1 MNRRWSALALSAVAM
16 GALAVTATEASADP
30 KDPRPGVSAELN
42 AWPDEGSGY
51 PGAATGTGSTT
62 WPDEGSGYP
71 GAATGSGS
79 TTWPDEGAGYPGAAT
94 QDVRRNY
101 DSRYG
106 VTPVQP
112 VQAASAASTSDND
125 DATAAVLQAGAS
137 ALGGAGVAFGAMW
150 VFRRHQRLA
159 S

>member
-30 KDPRPGVSAELN
+30 KDPHAGVSTQPQ
-42 AWPDEGSGY
+42 AWPDEGTGY
-51 PGAATGTGSTT
+51 PGASESTAPRA
-62 WPDEGSGYP
+62 WPE
-71 GAATGSGS
+71 
-79 TTWPDEGAGYPGAAT
+79 EGAGYPGAGDTAPEYNYP
-94 QDVRRNY
+94 NY
-101 DSRYG
+101 DKRYG